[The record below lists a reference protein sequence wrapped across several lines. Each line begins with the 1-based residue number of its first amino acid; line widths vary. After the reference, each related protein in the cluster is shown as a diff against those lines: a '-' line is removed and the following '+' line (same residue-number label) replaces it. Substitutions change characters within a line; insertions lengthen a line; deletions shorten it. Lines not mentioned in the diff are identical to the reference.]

1 MGQSV
6 LQNGLVQRGKVIR
19 ACYPFC
25 SAGVSDF
32 VVNTRIKETFRR
44 PKCHLPVFP
53 GILMQGRSNG
63 RNVVKRG
70 EMMLTGRESQFYIGG
85 KWHEAVDVT
94 RLPIV
99 NPASEQIVGHIA
111 AGGAKHVDLAAA
123 AARNAFPTFSQA
135 SVSERLDLLG
145 RMHSLLK
152 ERADAF
158 AEALVMEM
166 GAAITF
172 ARASQVPFAAE
183 HIRVQM
189 EILEKYQFTTVDG
202 RTATA
207 KEAIGVCALITPWN
221 WPLYQITAKVA
232 PAIAAGCSI
241 ILKPSELSPCSA
253 LLFAQLMHDAGT
265 PPGVFNLVNGTGESV
280 GAALASH
287 PDVDMI
293 SITGSTRAGVLVA
306 QAAAPTVKRVVQE
319 LGGKSPNIL
328 LDDANFSDAVAK
340 GVLAGMRN
348 VGQSCSA
355 PTRMLVPVYRLDEVE
370 ELASATARAI
380 RVGAPLDPS
389 TDMGPIA
396 NRAQFERVQVMIQ
409 AGIDDG
415 AKLLCGGLGRPAGLD
430 SGFFTQPTIFSKVTS
445 DMRIARE
452 EIFGP
457 VISIMPYKDEEEAI
471 AIANDTVYGLGAHV
485 QSSDPERARRVA
497 ARIRAGQVH
506 INYPAWDGAAAFG
519 GYKRSGNGRE
529 YGVYGLEEYLETKSI
544 LGY

>member
-1 MGQSV
+1 
-6 LQNGLVQRGKVIR
+6 
-19 ACYPFC
+19 
-25 SAGVSDF
+25 
-32 VVNTRIKETFRR
+32 
-44 PKCHLPVFP
+44 
-53 GILMQGRSNG
+53 
-63 RNVVKRG
+63 
-70 EMMLTGRESQFYIGG
+70 MLTGRESQFYIGG